1 MEDNIKILKVE
12 NHDLWILRGKLE
24 ENSEEISSVALLSPA
39 CFHLGLE
46 NLFKLSLN
54 YILIAVNKLIFISEI
69 YKQILFV
76 FKSKPV
82 NSFVSFITSN
92 ACITYV
98 SLYYS

>member
-1 MEDNIKILKVE
+1 MIYELILEE
-12 NHDLWILRGKLE
+12 NSE

-82 NSFVSFITSN
+82 NSFVSFIT
-92 ACITYV
+92 
-98 SLYYS
+98 